1 MEAYEEGKCVNEDGG
16 RNMGTKN
23 NVNYDWEGL

>member
-1 MEAYEEGKCVNEDGG
+1 MKMEAYEEGKCVNEDGG

-23 NVNYDWEGL
+23 NVNYD